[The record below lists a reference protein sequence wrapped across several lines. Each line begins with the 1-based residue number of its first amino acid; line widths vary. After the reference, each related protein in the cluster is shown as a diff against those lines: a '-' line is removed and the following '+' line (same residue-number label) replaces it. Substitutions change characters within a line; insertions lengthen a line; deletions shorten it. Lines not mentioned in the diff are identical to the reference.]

1 MKKHILYIGLND
13 KEEKKQLFTT
23 EKALSIVEGI
33 FLDVIGGATISEAR
47 GIYTHENGQKV
58 VENTLRVET
67 FGADDDA
74 IRFCVEYLKKA
85 LNQESIAVESV
96 ESNSVFM

>member
-1 MKKHILYIGLND
+1 MKKHTVYIGLND

-58 VENTLRVET
+58 IENTLRVET

-85 LNQESIAVESV
+85 LNQEAIAVESV